1 MIGMVVLT
9 VLALPLVL
17 LVLRG
22 GRRRWLKRCEPPV
35 ELAFFHHGVRDT
47 PSGQYR
53 LTRS

>member
-22 GRRRWLKRCEPPV
+22 GRRRWSRRCEPPV
-35 ELAFFHHGVRDT
+35 ELALFHHGVRST
-47 PSGQYR
+47 PSRPHR
-53 LTRS
+53 LTPS